1 MYSNSKFN
9 KSVMLQYTETFN
21 RYTVSEGCIDQNRV
35 SLSHCIGFVCK
46 QVRGLLEFSRSAVHA
61 QDKHIL
67 SLTQPQPAASDVKS

>member
-9 KSVMLQYTETFN
+9 KSVMLQYTETFD
-21 RYTVSEGCIDQNRV
+21 RYTGMYRPESCIV
-35 SLSHCIGFVCK
+35 VTLYCFVCK
-46 QVRGLLEFSRSAVHA
+46 QVRCLLEFSRSAAHA